1 MRIIP
6 GTVKKGK
13 VVLNA
18 PIPAEDGMTVLVFLL
33 PKTVESNSSEDLFGK
48 WFWYTDDIDREVR
61 NAWQKWAEKAKFFMI
76 LLF

>member
-1 MRIIP
+1 MKIIP

-33 PKTVESNSSEDLFGK
+33 PKIAESNSSEDLFGK
-48 WFWYTDDIDREVR
+48 WAWYTDDIDQEVR
-61 NAWQKWAEKAKFFMI
+61 NAWQKWAEKTNSI
-76 LLF
+76 